1 MSRTRRIAKKPTGPY
16 SRTRCELAAPP
27 ALLAGIEEL
36 NRGLYF
42 EQHETLE
49 ALWLSEPDDVR
60 YLYQGILLV
69 GVGLYHLERGNRVGA
84 RSKLRRGLECLEW
97 FRPACQGVD
106 VERLVA
112 DASRL
117 LAAVEA
123 LGPSAPLE
131 VDRALYPR
139 VGLLPTAASPGSPGC

>member
-1 MSRTRRIAKKPTGPY
+1 MPQPRRIAKKLSGPY
-16 SRTRCELAAPP
+16 SRARCDLAAPA

-49 ALWLSEPDDVR
+49 ALWLAEPDDVR

-69 GVGLYHLERGNRVGA
+69 GVGLYHLEHGNRVGA
-84 RSKLRRGLECLEW
+84 KSKLHRGLECLEW

-106 VERLVA
+106 VERLLA
-112 DASRL
+112 EASRL

-123 LGPSAPLE
+123 LGPAAPMD

-139 VGLLPTAASPGSPGC
+139 VWLLPTVASPGSPGC